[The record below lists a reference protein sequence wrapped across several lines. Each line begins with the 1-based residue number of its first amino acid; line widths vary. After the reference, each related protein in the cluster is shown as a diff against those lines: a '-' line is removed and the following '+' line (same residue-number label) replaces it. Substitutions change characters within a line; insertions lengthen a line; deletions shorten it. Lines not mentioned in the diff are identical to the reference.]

1 MGFLSVVCMVRAEC
15 VMEEMTEMSY
25 IRQKLDGN
33 WTFNPTI
40 SELLTGDNVAATLSK
55 EMVISITEDSMVLE
69 EIPVQNCM
77 MLTENGQK
85 IYMAG
90 TFKTFHIQFGVTSE
104 MIKEKKAQRG
114 R

>member
-1 MGFLSVVCMVRAEC
+1 M
-15 VMEEMTEMSY
+15 
-25 IRQKLDGN
+25 
-33 WTFNPTI
+33 
-40 SELLTGDNVAATLSK
+40 TGDNVAATLSK

-90 TFKTFHIQFGVTSE
+90 TFKTFHIQVNIKSE
-104 MIKEKKAQRG
+104 KIKETMANGG
-114 R
+114 RISW